1 MAGQRS
7 TTLVSIVLIG
17 IVLAA
22 VYIAFTF
29 TPRYASSESFV
40 DTAPTRASSCNCL
53 PGYIPSN
60 GSSGIGGNLYSGTGG
75 VVYYVPTGTHM
86 AYKVDKQN
94 ACGLP
99 VNGIHPDILTWW
111 NPPTT
116 SHTGEVLTCDKV
128 QPAAASTSTYVCQKL
143 GDPTVTRKCY

>member
-7 TTLVSIVLIG
+7 TTLVCIALVV

-22 VYIAFTF
+22 LYIAFTF
-29 TPRYASSESFV
+29 TPTCSTGEAFV
-40 DTAPTRASSCNCL
+40 DSAPTRASSCNCL

-60 GSSGIGGNLYSGTGG
+60 GSSGIGGNLYTGTGG
-75 VVYYVPTGTHM
+75 ILYYVPTGTTM

-99 VNGIHPDILTWW
+99 VNGVHPDILTWW
-111 NPPTT
+111 NPPET

-128 QPAAASTSTYVCQKL
+128 QTASTGTYVCQKL